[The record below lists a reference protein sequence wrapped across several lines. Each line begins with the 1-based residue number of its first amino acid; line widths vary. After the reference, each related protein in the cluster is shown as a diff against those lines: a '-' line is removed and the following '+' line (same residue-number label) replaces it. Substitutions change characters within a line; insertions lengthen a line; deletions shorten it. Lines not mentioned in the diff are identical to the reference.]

1 MVGVVRPAPR
11 AACLRLR
18 VVSASDRCL
27 GVLLGLAS
35 GDRNG
40 GPIQMALRLS
50 QSLLERST
58 FDPADVTA
66 RYLQW
71 WKEGAF
77 DTGPVSARALALQA
91 LGIPPREASSR
102 VHDELGG
109 RTAGCNPAHRAPPL
123 AMFPGLRDRD
133 LARAAL
139 AEAQLTHAHPL
150 AGDAAAA
157 AVRLCRFLIRGS
169 SWSDAAERS
178 ARGRAEETRKAL
190 GLAREGPGSDGGYAP
205 EVLRAAAHFAGES
218 AGFAEAL
225 DRSLEFA
232 GPANYA
238 PVLVGAFAGA
248 RWGRSAIPREALAHV
263 AALERIESAAS
274 SLAEGWA

>member
-1 MVGVVRPAPR
+1 MS
-11 AACLRLR
+11 LR
-18 VVSASDRCL
+18 DRCL
-27 GVLLGLAS
+27 GVLIGLAS

-40 GPIQMALRLS
+40 GPVQMAFRLS
-50 QSLLERST
+50 RSLIERSA

-66 RYLQW
+66 RYVQW
-71 WKEGAF
+71 WREGAF

-91 LGIPPREASSR
+91 QGVSPRDASAR
-102 VHDELGG
+102 VHDELAG

-123 AMFPGLRDRD
+123 AMFAGLQDRG
-133 LARAAL
+133 LARAAV

-157 AVRLCRFLIRGS
+157 AVRLCRSLIRGS
-169 SWSDAAERS
+169 SWKVAIER
-178 ARGRAEETRKAL
+178 AGRGRAEETRKAL

-205 EVLRAAAHFAGES
+205 DVLRASAHFAGES
-218 AGFAEAL
+218 SGFAEAL

-248 RWGRSAIPREALAHV
+248 RWGRSAIPRKALLHVGDLETIEA
-263 AALERIESAAS
+263 AAC
-274 SLAEGWA
+274 SLAEGWPPLR

>member
-1 MVGVVRPAPR
+1 MS
-11 AACLRLR
+11 LR
-18 VVSASDRCL
+18 DRCL
-27 GVLLGLAS
+27 GVLIGLAS

-50 QSLLERST
+50 RSLIERAA
-58 FDPADVTA
+58 FDPSDVSA
-66 RYLQW
+66 RYVQW
-71 WKEGAF
+71 WREGAF

-91 LGIPPREASSR
+91 LGSSPREASAR
-102 VHDELGG
+102 VHDELEG

-123 AMFPGLRDRD
+123 AMFAGLQDRD
-133 LARAAL
+133 LAGAAV
-139 AEAQLTHAHPL
+139 AEAQLTHAHLL

-157 AVRLCRFLIRGS
+157 AVLLCRSLLRGS
-169 SWSDAAERS
+169 SWKVAIDHAAQ
-178 ARGRAEETRKAL
+178 GRAEETRKAL
-190 GLAREGPGSDGGYAP
+190 GLAREGPGSDGGFAP
-205 EVLRAAAHFAGES
+205 DVLRASAHFAGES

-248 RWGRSAIPREALAHV
+248 RWGRSAIPQASLAHV
-263 AALERIESAAS
+263 ADLEKIESAAS
-274 SLAEGWA
+274 SLAEGWP